1 MILPP
6 LEISLDLT
14 LIPLLH
20 IVGGSSYDELIIFG
34 GIGAIIAVLGYLS
47 WRAGMEKDERR
58 RNRRSKKH

>member
-1 MILPP
+1 MILTP

-20 IVGGSSYDELIIFG
+20 IVGESSYDELIIFG

-47 WRAGMEKDERR
+47 WRASMEKDKRR